1 MAPNATIRPTRLVAP
16 PQGRA
21 QLELVHF
28 PLYSA
33 AALNAA
39 ALPRE
44 LNFFNYA
51 QGSQVSG
58 AGTGALN
65 AATRFH
71 TNMETANFL
80 AAPKTFTVLQIRLV
94 TSLLNHAASPT
105 LGDDS
110 LMTATSHAQTDDLLL
125 MQSMALRFFV
135 GPKDYVQAP
144 AFAVP
149 GNAGLGGVAAAST
162 HSTVAAFTGS
172 RLVALHTAGRVHDM
186 SAWPVLIANQQSFGA
201 QLSCQWGTNPSITGQ
216 RLVFVVLEGV
226 LGREVS

>member
-44 LNFFNYA
+44 VNFFNYA

-58 AGTGALN
+58 AGTGAL
-65 AATRFH
+65 ASATRYH

-80 AAPKTFTVLQIRLV
+80 AAPKTFTVFAVRLV
-94 TSLLNHAASPT
+94 CSQLNHAASPT
-105 LGDDS
+105 LGDDT
-110 LMTATSHAQTDDLLL
+110 LATAASHNQSDDLLL
-125 MQSMALRFFV
+125 LQTMALRFFV

-144 AFAVP
+144 GFAVP
-149 GNAGLGGVAAAST
+149 GNVGLGGIAAASVSNT
-162 HSTVAAFTGS
+162 NAAFAGS
-172 RLVALHTAGRVHDM
+172 RLVATHTAGRVH
-186 SAWPVLIANQQSFGA
+186 SLEPWPVLIANQQSFGA
-201 QLSCQWGTNPSITGQ
+201 QLLGGFTTNPTIVGQ
-216 RLVFVVLEGV
+216 RLVFVVLEGI